1 MYANSIVAIVS
12 GQVANFAVH
21 LFDSKVAPFDVA
33 ILCCAAAAYII
44 IKSNWA
50 ENTGGAAPSTG
61 SSGGD
66 AIAVMSSAV
75 SRMVQ
80 QPQLFLLG
88 FIQSLFE
95 SSMCAT
101 AFAH

>member
-1 MYANSIVAIVS
+1 M
-12 GQVANFAVH
+12 H

-33 ILCCAAAAYII
+33 MLCCAAAAYII

-50 ENTGGAAPSTG
+50 ENTGSGASPSSS

-66 AIAVMSSAV
+66 AMAVMSSAV
-75 SRMVQ
+75 QRMIA

-95 SSMCAT
+95 SSMSAT
-101 AFAH
+101 RPAAPHAV